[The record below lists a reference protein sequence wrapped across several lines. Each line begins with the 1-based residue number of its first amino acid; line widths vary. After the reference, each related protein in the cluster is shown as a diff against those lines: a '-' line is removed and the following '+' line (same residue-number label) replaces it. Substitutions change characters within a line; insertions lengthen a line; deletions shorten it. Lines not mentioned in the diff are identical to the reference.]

1 MLLFS
6 FPKIINQNH
15 YNMFEGKKK
24 CLFVRKYQIFNW
36 IVLHAGY
43 TLDLFQK
50 YILFANKIL
59 TVCKIYQIFNWVV
72 LYAGYTLESP
82 IYSNYRTATLSGF
95 YVPGFNIIKGPKYCQ
110 CHKQLMKQLY

>member
-1 MLLFS
+1 MSSYPAMLLFS
-6 FPKIINQNH
+6 FPKIINQSH

-36 IVLHAGY
+36 VA
-43 TLDLFQK
+43 
-50 YILFANKIL
+50 
-59 TVCKIYQIFNWVV
+59 

-110 CHKQLMKQLY
+110 CQKQLMKQLH

>member
-1 MLLFS
+1 
-6 FPKIINQNH
+6 
-15 YNMFEGKKK
+15 MFEGKKK

-36 IVLHAGY
+36 VALYAGY
-43 TLDLFQK
+43 TLELLQK
-50 YILFANKIL
+50 YVFFFAKNQH
-59 TVCKIYQIFNWVV
+59 QISNWVV

-110 CHKQLMKQLY
+110 CHKQLMKQLF